1 MNRITLTVVLV
12 VMITTS
18 GMAQSFS
25 SALEYLNFFT
35 SEHLQINAKNMEYLQ
50 HAVHTEDIN
59 LVETK
64 RQALI
69 QQIDQSLLKTKNI
82 EPFAEESAMV
92 DGMQTVLN
100 DYKKLFEN
108 EFKEVNILKS
118 NSTESFE
125 ALEAYF
131 DAVEAA
137 ENKIQQ
143 SSEAFRD
150 IQKAYAKANQIQLI
164 ESGADNIILELNQ
177 LNSYYRNIFKRFFRV
192 NKLNNE
198 FTQAMNGQ
206 DVAAMKKA
214 HQEILTVA
222 PQEAKSLQAIPPFK
236 EDPSY
241 RDAALEY
248 VAYTQKI
255 AAENYPAVI
264 NALQKQEE
272 GAVLGGEA
280 VNAYND
286 TVQKLNTELGPLTS
300 KVPVAGNEL
309 LKKHV
314 PKPIKT
320 KKI

>member
-1 MNRITLTVVLV
+1 MNRIALTGIFVVG
-12 VMITTS
+12 IATIS
-18 GMAQSFS
+18 MAQSFS
-25 SALEYLNFFT
+25 SALDYLNFFT
-35 SEHLQINAKNMEYLQ
+35 NEHLQINAKNMEYLQ

-59 LVETK
+59 LVESK

-69 QQIDQSLLKTKNI
+69 KQIDQSLMKTQSI
-82 EPFAEESAMV
+82 EPFADDSEMV
-92 DGMQTVLN
+92 NGMQTVLN

-118 NSTESFE
+118 NSNDSFE

-137 ENKIQQ
+137 ENKIQE

-150 IQKAYAKANQIQLI
+150 IQKAYAKANQIQLV

-177 LNSYYRNIFKRFFRV
+177 LNSYYRNIFKRFFRI

-198 FTQAMNGQ
+198 FTQAMNSQ
-206 DVAAMKKA
+206 DVDAMKKA
-214 HQEILTVA
+214 HQDILEA
-222 PQEAKSLQAIPPFK
+222 AQQESKSLQSIPPFK
-236 EDPSY
+236 EDASY
-241 RDAALEY
+241 RDVALEY
-248 VAYTQKI
+248 VKYTQEI
-255 AAENYPAVI
+255 ATKNYPAVI
-264 NALQKQEE
+264 NALQKQED
-272 GAVLGGEA
+272 GSVLGGEA
-280 VNAYND
+280 VNAYNE
-286 TVQKLNTELGPLTS
+286 TVQKLNSELGPLTS
-300 KVPVAGNEL
+300 KVPLAGNEL